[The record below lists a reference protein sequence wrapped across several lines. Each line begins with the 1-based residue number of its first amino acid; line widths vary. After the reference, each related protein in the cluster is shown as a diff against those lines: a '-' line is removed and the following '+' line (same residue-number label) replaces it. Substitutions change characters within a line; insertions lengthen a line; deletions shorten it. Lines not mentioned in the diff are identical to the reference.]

1 MFAPHV
7 IRCKDTSHSSYY
19 IIIMNCALRNLP
31 HHCRPSY
38 TGQTNCHSQRPSVE
52 PPFHS
57 SSSQNSRCQTED
69 NENNNPFQPIINTV
83 YSSMLQY
90 FDFSNMLWVI
100 ANTARY
106 CSSKTIR
113 CHTCTCP
120 CS

>member
-1 MFAPHV
+1 MPLMSLD
-7 IRCKDTSHSSYY
+7 IRY
-19 IIIMNCALRNLP
+19 ISFIILHNCVNCALRNLP

-57 SSSQNSRCQTED
+57 SSSQNSICQTED

-83 YSSMLQY
+83 HSTCTMLQY

-100 ANTARY
+100 ANTAR
-106 CSSKTIR
+106 
-113 CHTCTCP
+113 
-120 CS
+120 